1 MGKTMLPLLAV
12 ILVVA
17 LVYGYVKAF
26 RKVKEGR
33 ITVYKDWRDFG
44 WSVAWLFCLIGGFL
58 FWVLGSVSHGW
69 QAVFYMLAVVCGV
82 IGCRSLVRLIRG
94 AFLFNEDRKDAWL
107 SLLARFLG
115 AIFTVGIVGL
125 IWQEDGSGSRRKPNL
140 FMELLWVLIY
150 CWLFKTCL
158 MPLIKDNKLPIKT
171 NSRREGVAYSEE
183 FMAMCENFQ
192 EGEDGLLEFLEVAG
206 EDRGEEPDEEDVDE
220 IEECF
225 DEVAKPGVERMRSA
239 ISEHAHASF
248 AGEEKELYELFV
260 TYVKISEEYLDCFD
274 KFMLAGDGDTK
285 EEAALDRAA
294 ENLGKVMDK
303 LREMGWRE

>member
-1 MGKTMLPLLAV
+1 MLPLVAV
-12 ILVVA
+12 ILVIA
-17 LVYGYVKAF
+17 LIYGYVKAL
-26 RKVKEGR
+26 RKVKEVR
-33 ITVYKDWRDFG
+33 ITVYEDWRDFG
-44 WSVAWLFCLIGGFL
+44 WSVAWLFCLIGGGF
-58 FWVLGSVSHGW
+58 FWVLGSVSHGS
-69 QAVFYMLAVVCGV
+69 QAVFYVLAAVCGI
-82 IGCRSLVRLIRG
+82 IGCISLVRMIRG
-94 AFLFNEDRKDAWL
+94 GFLFNENRKDAWL
-107 SLLARFLG
+107 SLLARLLG

-125 IWQEDGSGSRRKPNL
+125 IWQEDGSGSRRRPNL

-158 MPLIKDNKLPIKT
+158 MPLIKDNKTPIKT

-183 FMAMCENFQ
+183 FMAMCENFE
-192 EGEDGLLEFLEVAG
+192 EGEDGLLEFLDVAG

-239 ISEHAHASF
+239 ISEHANASF
-248 AGEEKELYELFV
+248 AGEEKELYELLV
-260 TYVKISEEYLDCFD
+260 TYVKIAEEYLDSFD
-274 KFMLAGDGDTK
+274 KFMLARDDDTK

-294 ENLGKVMDK
+294 ENLGRVTDK